1 MNSIGR
7 SAFGVALLAWPGH
20 PCFSGPW
27 SKISAIIKL
36 MEWVWGNQQTWVLL
50 LFNYQLF
57 QKTQAHTQP
66 LVHSLIDN
74 KMWEKTYAYA
84 SDNG

>member
-7 SAFGVALLAWPGH
+7 STFGVALLAWPGH
-20 PCFSGPW
+20 PCFYGPW
-27 SKISAIIKL
+27 SKLGAIIKS
-36 MEWVWGNQQTWVLL
+36 MGWVLL